1 MANVKKGLVAIASEI
16 LEDVQNESEKII
28 REAETKAKEILKQ
41 SKTEAE
47 KRHADSI
54 AEAKQ
59 KSEQEYN
66 KTKSLTAIE
75 IRNIHLQ
82 AKEEQLNSVFEE
94 AVAQLKK
101 FVDSKNYSNYLLSFV
116 EEAAKNIESDNLVI
130 YVNSKD
136 QKLFKTSQLEDL
148 SKKLD
153 KKLTLS
159 KETIECMGGCIVK
172 TPDGKLSHDNTFE
185 NRLQVLKPNIRVKLE
200 KMLFQEA

>member
-16 LEDVQNESEKII
+16 LEDVKNESEKII

-41 SKTEAE
+41 AKTEAE
-47 KRHADSI
+47 KRHADNI
-54 AEAKQ
+54 AEAKK

-75 IRNIHLQ
+75 IRNVHLQ
-82 AKEEQLNSVFEE
+82 AKEEQLNSVFDE
-94 AVAQLKK
+94 AVARLKK
-101 FVDSKNYSNYLLSFV
+101 FVDSKNYFDYILSFV
-116 EEAAKNIESDNLVI
+116 EEAAKNIESDKLVI

-136 QKLFKTSQLEDL
+136 QNLFKTSQLEDL

-159 KETIECMGGCIVK
+159 KEAIECMGGCIVK

-200 KMLFQEA
+200 KMLFQEV

>member
-16 LEDVQNESEKII
+16 LEDVQKESEKII

-41 SKTEAE
+41 AKTEAE

-82 AKEEQLNSVFEE
+82 AKEEQLNSVFDE

>member
-41 SKTEAE
+41 AKTEAE
-47 KRHADSI
+47 KRHADSV

-59 KSEQEYN
+59 KSEQEYK

-82 AKEEQLNSVFEE
+82 AKEEQLNSVFDE
-94 AVAQLKK
+94 AVARLKK
-101 FVDSKNYSNYLLSFV
+101 FVDSKNYSNYILSFV
-116 EEAAKNIESDNLVI
+116 EEAAINIESDKLVI

-136 QKLFKTSQLEDL
+136 QNLFKTSQLEDL

-159 KETIECMGGCIVK
+159 KESIECMGGCIVK

>member
-101 FVDSKNYSNYLLSFV
+101 FVDSKNYSNFLLSFV

>member
-41 SKTEAE
+41 AKTEAE
-47 KRHADSI
+47 KRHADSV

-59 KSEQEYN
+59 KSEQEYK

-82 AKEEQLNSVFEE
+82 AKEEQLNSVFDE
-94 AVAQLKK
+94 AVARLKK

-116 EEAAKNIESDNLVI
+116 EEAAKNIESDKLVI

-136 QKLFKTSQLEDL
+136 QNLFKTSQLEDL

>member
-28 REAETKAKEILKQ
+28 REAETRAKEILKQ
-41 SKTEAE
+41 AKTEAE
-47 KRHADSI
+47 KRHADSV

-59 KSEQEYN
+59 KSEQEYK

-82 AKEEQLNSVFEE
+82 AKEEQLSAVFDE
-94 AVAQLKK
+94 AVARLKK

-116 EEAAKNIESDNLVI
+116 EEAAKNIESDRLVI

-136 QKLFKTSQLEDL
+136 QKSFKTNQLEDL

-159 KETIECMGGCIVK
+159 TETIECMGGCIVK

>member
-41 SKTEAE
+41 AKTEAE
-47 KRHADSI
+47 KRHADSV

-59 KSEQEYN
+59 KSEQEYK

-82 AKEEQLNSVFEE
+82 AKEEQLSAVFDE
-94 AVAQLKK
+94 AVARLKK

-116 EEAAKNIESDNLVI
+116 EEAAKNIESDKLVI

-172 TPDGKLSHDNTFE
+172 TTDGKLSHDNTFE

>member
-41 SKTEAE
+41 AKTEAE
-47 KRHADSI
+47 KRHATRV

-59 KSEQEYN
+59 KSEQEYK

-94 AVAQLKK
+94 AVARLKK
-101 FVDSKNYSNYLLSFV
+101 FVDSKGYSSYLLSFV
-116 EEAAKNIESDNLVI
+116 EEAAKNIESNKLVI

-136 QKLFKTSQLEDL
+136 QKLLKTNQLEDL

-159 KETIECMGGCIVK
+159 KETIECTGGCIVK
-172 TPDGKLSHDNTFE
+172 TQDGKLSHDNTFE